1 MFLSSKTCQLLI
13 GVIMNYC
20 GRICCRMK
28 KFESQYPEVAKLY
41 EELGVKCQSAGPLD
55 AKTRYLVNLGIA
67 VGAVSPGAVKSHA
80 RKALEQGAT
89 SEELHHALLL
99 ALTTV
104 GFPAMIAA
112 IGWVEE
118 VIEAEGK

>member
-1 MFLSSKTCQLLI
+1 MYLPQPF
-13 GVIMNYC
+13 
-20 GRICCRMK
+20 K

-41 EELGVKCQSAGPLD
+41 EDLGVKCQSAGPLD

-80 RKALEQGAT
+80 RKALEKGAT
-89 SEELHHALLL
+89 SDELQHALLL
-99 ALTTV
+99 DLTTV

>member
-1 MFLSSKTCQLLI
+1 MYLPKPF
-13 GVIMNYC
+13 
-20 GRICCRMK
+20 K
-28 KFESQYPEVAKLY
+28 KFESQYPEIAKLY

-55 AKTRYLVNLGIA
+55 AKTRYLINLGIA

-80 RKALEQGAT
+80 RKALEQGAST
-89 SEELHHALLL
+89 GEIYHALLL

-112 IGWVEE
+112 MGWVDE
-118 VIEAEGK
+118 VLSAGDK

>member
-1 MFLSSKTCQLLI
+1 M
-13 GVIMNYC
+13 
-20 GRICCRMK
+20 
-28 KFESQYPEVAKLY
+28 
-41 EELGVKCQSAGPLD
+41 
-55 AKTRYLVNLGIA
+55 
-67 VGAVSPGAVKSHA
+67 
-80 RKALEQGAT
+80 
-89 SEELHHALLL
+89 LLL

>member
-1 MFLSSKTCQLLI
+1 MYLPKPFK
-13 GVIMNYC
+13 N
-20 GRICCRMK
+20 
-28 KFESQYPEVAKLY
+28 FENQYPEIAKLY

-55 AKTRYLVNLGIA
+55 AKTRHLVNLGIA
-67 VGAVSPGAVKSHA
+67 IGAVSPGAVKSHA
-80 RKALEQGAT
+80 RKALEHGAST
-89 SEELHHALLL
+89 EELYHALLL

-118 VIEAEGK
+118 VMAAEGK

>member
-1 MFLSSKTCQLLI
+1 MYLPQPFKQ
-13 GVIMNYC
+13 
-20 GRICCRMK
+20 
-28 KFESQYPEVAKLY
+28 FESQYPEVAKLY

-80 RKALEQGAT
+80 RKALERGAT

>member
-1 MFLSSKTCQLLI
+1 MYLPKPFK
-13 GVIMNYC
+13 N
-20 GRICCRMK
+20 
-28 KFESQYPEVAKLY
+28 FENQYPEIAKLY

-67 VGAVSPGAVKSHA
+67 IGAVSPGAVKSHA
-80 RKALEQGAT
+80 RKALEHGAST
-89 SEELHHALLL
+89 EELYHALLL

-118 VIEAEGK
+118 VMAAEGK

>member
-1 MFLSSKTCQLLI
+1 MYLPKPYQEFK
-13 GVIMNYC
+13 V
-20 GRICCRMK
+20 
-28 KFESQYPEVAKLY
+28 QYPEIAKMY
-41 EELGVKCQSAGPLD
+41 EDLGVKCQSAGPLD

-80 RKALEQGAT
+80 RKALEHGA
-89 SEELHHALLL
+89 SREELYHALLL

-118 VIEAEGK
+118 VIAAESK